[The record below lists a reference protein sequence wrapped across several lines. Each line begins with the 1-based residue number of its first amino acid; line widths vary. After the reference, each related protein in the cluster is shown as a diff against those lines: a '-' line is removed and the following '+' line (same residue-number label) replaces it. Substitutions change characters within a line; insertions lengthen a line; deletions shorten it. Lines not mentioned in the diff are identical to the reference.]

1 LLIEQQPEQDLAQR
15 LQKQQY
21 GRENVACS
29 WVFGD
34 GNCWIGQLDQ
44 QRLNAE
50 NPRLV
55 LKTLE

>member
-1 LLIEQQPEQDLAQR
+1 LKEQQPEQAPAQWI
-15 LQKQQY
+15 QKQQR

-29 WVFGD
+29 RVFGD

>member
-1 LLIEQQPEQDLAQR
+1 LLKEQRPEQAPAQR
-15 LQKQQY
+15 LQKQQL

-50 NPRLV
+50 NQRPV